1 MTIES
6 VTGGTVVGP
15 AGLERADVLIGDDG
29 RVAAVVP
36 PGGPAAGDH
45 VVDASGCYVLP
56 GGVDP
61 HCHAMSAVA
70 DAARAAAVGGTTT
83 VLSFTNPDQGENAL
97 SCLQRRVGAIEEARP
112 AVDIGL
118 HAMAGDPEQ
127 LSRGDIA
134 ALRQAGASAIKVFLA
149 YRELGIMC
157 TTERL
162 YQLMTWA
169 RELGVIVQVHC
180 ESGPL
185 IECLH
190 SAGLGA
196 GTDGLRLFYESRP
209 PEVEEEAVARTI
221 AVAALT
227 GATAYLV
234 HLSSAGAVAQ
244 VRLARQKSRAR
255 VLAEVCLHHLVLDE
269 SLYGRPDAERFL
281 VVPPLRSPSDAQALW
296 RAVSEGTVDAVG
308 SDHAQLR
315 SLAPAEP
322 PGTGEGYRYGLAGV
336 GARLPVMLADGLA
349 RGLALTR
356 LVELLSTA
364 PARTFGHY
372 PRKGV
377 VAAGSDADLV
387 VFDPAG
393 ETTITPERFDD
404 GTGDSVYSGRTVQ
417 GRLRAVLLRGHLIAA
432 DGALVDEGE
441 AGHGLY
447 LPAPE

>member
-1 MTIES
+1 MSSSAT
-6 VTGGTVVGP
+6 TGGSRP
-15 AGLERADVLIGDDG
+15 SFHRAD
-29 RVAAVVP
+29 RPPATTSWTRPVATCCRAASTLTATPCP
-36 PGGPAAGDH
+36 P
-45 VVDASGCYVLP
+45 
-56 GGVDP
+56 
-61 HCHAMSAVA
+61 VA

-244 VRLARQKSRAR
+244 VRLARQKSRAGYWR
-255 VLAEVCLHHLVLDE
+255 RSACITWC
-269 SLYGRPDAERFL
+269 STKASTAAPTPSGSSSSRP
-281 VVPPLRSPSDAQALW
+281 S
-296 RAVSEGTVDAVG
+296 
-308 SDHAQLR
+308 
-315 SLAPAEP
+315 
-322 PGTGEGYRYGLAGV
+322 
-336 GARLPVMLADGLA
+336 ARLATPRHSGAPSA
-349 RGLALTR
+349 RGP
-356 LVELLSTA
+356 ST
-364 PARTFGHY
+364 PSAR
-372 PRKGV
+372 
-377 VAAGSDADLV
+377 
-387 VFDPAG
+387 
-393 ETTITPERFDD
+393 ITPSSARWLRQSLQ
-404 GTGDSVYSGRTVQ
+404 GPGRVT
-417 GRLRAVLLRGHLIAA
+417 ATAS
-432 DGALVDEGE
+432 
-441 AGHGLY
+441 
-447 LPAPE
+447 PAWAPVSR